1 VISLIELL
9 EKGSLPNESDWI
21 EFINALESKTVP
33 SNKQELEK
41 ALVEAIKKRIPM
53 ERFGILF
60 SGGVDSSLIALV
72 CRQAK
77 ADFACYSVGLKD
89 SEDLRE
95 SEKAASLLGI
105 TLKEKIFSIEE
116 AAGLFKETKSLTG
129 RKDPVSIGV
138 GSVILAAIKEGR
150 KDNIKK
156 FFTGLGSEEI
166 FAGYERHA
174 LAKDKHEE
182 CWKGLKSMHAR
193 DLQRDYSIAKAL
205 DASLLV
211 PFLDTEVIVKAM
223 GIPAEKKINEEQKK
237 IILRE
242 IAEEL
247 GLPKEIAWRKKRAAQ
262 YGSRFDWLLG
272 KLAIKRKQSKTEFI
286 ETL

>member
-1 VISLIELL
+1 MIELL
-9 EKGSLPNESDWI
+9 EKGSLPKESDWI
-21 EFINALESKTVP
+21 GFINALESKTVP
-33 SNKQELEK
+33 SSKQELEK
-41 ALVEAIKKRIPM
+41 ALVEAIKKRIPE
-53 ERFGILF
+53 ERVGILF
-60 SGGVDSSLIALV
+60 SGGIDSSLIALV
-72 CRQAK
+72 CKQAK
-77 ADFACYSVGLKD
+77 AEFICYSVGLKG
-89 SEDLRE
+89 SEDLAMAE
-95 SEKAASLLGI
+95 KFASMLGFSLKKKILSED
-105 TLKEKIFSIEE
+105 E
-116 AAGLFKETKSLTG
+116 AVALFKEAKNSLPA
-129 RKDPVSIGV
+129 KNPVSIGV

-174 LAKDKHEE
+174 KAEDKHEE

-193 DLQRDYSIAKAL
+193 DFQRDYSIAKAL

-262 YGSRFDWLLG
+262 YGSRLDWLLG
-272 KLAIKRKQSKTEFI
+272 KLAGKRKQSKTEFI
-286 ETL
+286 EKL